1 MQLEAEEPARRGL
14 ASLCHSF
21 KDLVLTDSC
30 IVADRHL
37 GGVDEGDTGALP
49 SERGKVVEEQ
59 NEDAGNVL
67 DESLITDEARKLGF
81 PMHLDVA
88 GVKSLEVSK
97 SAEMEGDE
105 EGDDLA
111 FTETSWSVAGG
122 LAPADLAFSH
132 FGEGEEAEIVDFAKE
147 SE

>member
-1 MQLEAEEPARRGL
+1 M
-14 ASLCHSF
+14 
-21 KDLVLTDSC
+21 
-30 IVADRHL
+30 
-37 GGVDEGDTGALP
+37 
-49 SERGKVVEEQ
+49 EEQ

-67 DESLITDEARKLGF
+67 DESLITDESWKLSF

-97 SAEMEGDE
+97 PAEVEGDE

-111 FTETSWSVAGG
+111 FAQASWSVAGG

-132 FGEGEEAEIVDFAKE
+132 FGEGKETEIVDFAEE